1 MKITEESAKKLGVS
15 TPIELALIKPKE
27 WEDNNLYPFITG
39 KPQAFEAEILNI
51 NHSPKVTRIKMFLK
65 NVNTIIWGV
74 FFVFKKWHK
83 ATFKEGNTLYIRGVV
98 TNNQIIQPKL
108 ITKINLIIPIY
119 SSKINQRSL
128 KSLIKKYI
136 TLENLSL
143 LPQHI
148 ASILYYMH
156 FPRNYEDIN
165 EKKIN
170 YALKW
175 TEIFNYLYKLSHK
188 KKDYPSFKIKNSPDK
203 FIKSLPFKLTNDQ
216 LKVINEIKNDISKPI
231 QSRRVIIGDVGSGK
245 TIVML
250 TTAFMAQ
257 KSIIMCP
264 TSILAE
270 QIYEEAN
277 KYLNGKWKIGNE
289 ELFKTVLV
297 TQKSKFTEDDLNNA
311 NLLIG
316 THALLY
322 QDLPE
327 VKVIMVDEQHRFG
340 TNQRALLEKLVTKNE
355 LKPHYFQF
363 SATPIPRTQA
373 LILSS
378 FVNVSLI
385 KELPFRKNIE
395 TKIISKEDF
404 KDLINHINNEINQEN
419 QVVIVYP
426 LVEESEKIEYQSI
439 EEGKNFWLKHFDGV
453 YVTHGKDK
461 NKEEILREFKE
472 KGKILITTTVI
483 EVGISLPKLT
493 TIVIVGAERL
503 GLATLHQLRGRVGRY
518 GQKGYC
524 FLYTKNKNNNRLIE
538 FSKTLNGFKIAELD
552 LKFRKAGDLL
562 DGKNQSGESFKY
574 FDETKDIKI
583 LEEVKSYLNNL
594 NIT

>member
-1 MKITEESAKKLGVS
+1 MKIIEESAKKLGVN
-15 TPIELALIKPKE
+15 TPLELALIKPKE
-27 WEDNNLYPFITG
+27 WEDNNIYPFITG
-39 KPQAFEAEILNI
+39 KPQAFEAEIL
-51 NHSPKVTRIKMFLK
+51 SVSKTPKTTRIKMFLK
-65 NVNTIIWGV
+65 NVNTIVWGV
-74 FFVFKKWHK
+74 FFVFKKWHH
-83 ATFKEGNTLYIRGVV
+83 ATFKEGNTLFIRGAV
-98 TNNQIIQPKL
+98 TNNQIIQPKP
-108 ITKINLIIPIY
+108 ITQIGGIIPVY

-128 KSLIKKYI
+128 KSLIKKYVTI
-136 TLENLSL
+136 DNLSI
-143 LPQHI
+143 LPKNI
-148 ASILYYMH
+148 AETLYYMH
-156 FPRNYEDIN
+156 FPRDFKDIE

-175 TEIFNYLYKLSHK
+175 AEIFNYLYKLEHK
-188 KKDYPSFKIKNSPDK
+188 KKVFPSYSIQKSPDEFIKN
-203 FIKSLPFKLTNDQ
+203 LPFKLTNDQ
-216 LKVINEIKNDISKPI
+216 LKVIKEIQNDISKPI
-231 QSRRVIIGDVGSGK
+231 QSRRVVIGDVGSGK

-250 TTAFMAQ
+250 ATAFMAE

-270 QIYEEAN
+270 QIFEEAN
-277 KYLNGKWKIGNE
+277 KYLNGKWRMENGE
-289 ELFKTVLV
+289 FFKVSLV
-297 TQKSKFTEDDLNNA
+297 TQKSKFTQKELQEA

-327 VKVIMVDEQHRFG
+327 VKVVMVDEQHRFG

-355 LKPHYFQF
+355 KRPHYFQF

-385 KELPFRKNIE
+385 KELPFKKDIN

-404 KDLINHINNEINQEN
+404 KDLINHINAEINQGN
-419 QVVIVYP
+419 QVIIVYP
-426 LVEESEKIEYQSI
+426 LVEESENFEYQSI
-439 EEGKNFWLKHFDGV
+439 EEGKHFWLKHFDGV
-453 YVTHGKDK
+453 YITHGKDK
-461 NKEEILREFKE
+461 NKEEVLKEFRE

-483 EVGISLPKLT
+483 EVGISLPRLT

-524 FLYTKNKNNNRLIE
+524 FLYTNDKNNKRLIE
-538 FSKTLNGFKIAELD
+538 FAKTLDGFKIAELD
-552 LKFRKAGDLL
+552 LQFRKAGDLI
-562 DGKNQSGESFKY
+562 DGKNQSGESFNY
-574 FDETKDIKI
+574 FDETKDLKI
-583 LEEVKSYLNNL
+583 LEDVKQYLNSL
-594 NIT
+594 Y

>member
-1 MKITEESAKKLGVS
+1 MKITEENAKKLGVT

-39 KPQAFEAEILNI
+39 KPQAFEAEILSI
-51 NHSPKVTRIKMFLK
+51 NHSHKVTRIKMFLK
-65 NVNTIIWGV
+65 NVNTIVWGV
-74 FFVFKKWHK
+74 FFVFKKWHQ
-83 ATFKEGNTLYIRGVV
+83 ATFREGNILYIRGAL
-98 TNNQIIQPKL
+98 TNNQIIQPKP
-108 ITKINLIIPIY
+108 ITQTGAIIPVY
-119 SSKINQRSL
+119 SSKINQKSL
-128 KSLIKKYI
+128 KSLIKKYV
-136 TLENLSL
+136 TLENLSI
-143 LPQHI
+143 LPKQI
-148 ASILYYMH
+148 TTILYYMH
-156 FPRNYEDIN
+156 FPRNFEDIN
-165 EKKIN
+165 EKKIT

-175 TEIFNYLYKLSHK
+175 AEIFNYLYKLSNK
-188 KKDYPSFKIKNSPDK
+188 KRIFPSFKIEKSPYE
-203 FIKSLPFKLTNDQ
+203 FIKNLPFKLTNDQ
-216 LKVINEIKNDISKPI
+216 IKVINEIKNDISKPI

-245 TIVML
+245 TIIML
-250 TTAFMAQ
+250 ATAFMAQ

-277 KYLNGKWKIGNE
+277 KYLGSWEIGNGSR
-289 ELFKTVLV
+289 FKIVLV
-297 TQKSKFTEDDLNNA
+297 TQKSKFTQKDLNNA

-322 QDLPE
+322 QNLPE

-340 TNQRALLEKLVTKNE
+340 TNQRALLEKLVTKNK

-385 KELPFRKNIE
+385 KELPFTKDIE

-404 KDLINHINNEINQEN
+404 KDLINHINKETHQDN
-419 QVVIVYP
+419 QVIVVYP
-426 LVEESEKIEYQSI
+426 LVEESEKIEYLSI
-439 EEGKNFWLKHFDGV
+439 EEGKDFWLKHFDGV

-461 NKEEILREFKE
+461 NKEEILKEFKE

-524 FLYTKNKNNNRLIE
+524 FLYTNNKNNNRLEE
-538 FSKTLNGFKIAELD
+538 FSKTLDGFKIAELD

-583 LEEVKSYLNNL
+583 LEEVKNYLAKL
-594 NIT
+594 PQA

>member
-1 MKITEESAKKLGVS
+1 MRDELKKEGFS
-15 TPIELALIKPKE
+15 SFIELALIKPKE
-27 WEDNNLYPFITG
+27 WEDNNLYPFITS

-51 NHSPKVTRIKMFLK
+51 TYSKKVTKIKMYLK

-74 FFVFKKWHK
+74 FFVFKKWHEM
-83 ATFKEGNTLYIRGVV
+83 TFKIGKTLYIRGAVL
-98 TNNQIIQPKL
+98 NNQIIQPKP
-108 ITKINLIIPIY
+108 IYQIDSIIPIY
-119 SSKINQRSL
+119 SDRKIKN
-128 KSLIKKYI
+128 LIKKFI
-136 TLENLSL
+136 TIENLAP
-143 LPQHI
+143 LPTNI
-148 ASILYYMH
+148 ANTLYYMH
-156 FPRNYEDIN
+156 FPQSYEDIN
-165 EKKIN
+165 EKKIS

-175 TEIFNYLYKLSHK
+175 AEIFNYLYKLSYK
-188 KKDYPSFKIKNSPDK
+188 KINYPSYKITSSPVE

-216 LKVINEIKNDISKPI
+216 IKTIKEIQEDISKPI
-231 QSRRVIIGDVGSGK
+231 QSKRVIIGDVGSGK

-250 TTAFMAQ
+250 ATAFMSK

-277 KYLNGKWKIGNE
+277 KYLNGKWKMENGK
-289 ELFKTVLV
+289 LFKTVLV

-322 QDLPE
+322 QDLPK
-327 VKVIMVDEQHRFG
+327 VNVIMVDEQHRFG
-340 TNQRALLEKLVTKNE
+340 TNQRALLEKIVSKNS
-355 LKPHYFQF
+355 LRPHYFQF

-378 FVNVSLI
+378 FVKVSLI
-385 KELPFRKNIE
+385 KELPFKKNIE

-404 KDLINHINNEINQEN
+404 KDLLNHINQEITKVKQII
-419 QVVIVYP
+419 IVYP
-426 LVEESEKIEYQSI
+426 LVEESKKIDYLSI
-439 EEGKNFWLKHFDGV
+439 EEGKEFWLKYFEGV

-461 NKEEILREFKE
+461 NKEEVLKEFRE

-483 EVGISLPKLT
+483 EVGISLPKLS

-518 GQKGYC
+518 GDKGYC
-524 FLYTKNKNNNRLIE
+524 FLYTNDKNNKRLIE
-538 FSKTLNGFKIAELD
+538 FSKILDGFKIAELD
-552 LKFRKAGDLL
+552 LKFRKSGDLL
-562 DGKNQSGESFKY
+562 DGKNQSGENFKY
-574 FDETKDIKI
+574 FDESKDIEI
-583 LEEVKSYLNNL
+583 LEEVKRYLETNNFFSQ
-594 NIT
+594 NIQK

>member
-1 MKITEESAKKLGVS
+1 MKTQNAKKLGIS
-15 TPIELALIKPKE
+15 NPIELALIKPKE
-27 WEDNNLYPFITG
+27 WEDNNIYPFITG
-39 KPQAFEAEILNI
+39 KPQAFESEILNI
-51 NHSPKVTRIKMFLK
+51 NHSNKVTRVKMYLK
-65 NVNTIIWGV
+65 NINMIIWGV
-74 FFVFKKWHK
+74 FFVFKKWHM
-83 ATFKEGNTLYIRGVV
+83 ATFKKGNILYIRGEIK
-98 TNNQIIQPKL
+98 NNQIIQPKP
-108 ITKINLIIPIY
+108 ITQINGIIPIY
-119 SSKINQRSL
+119 SSKINRKSL
-128 KSLIKKYI
+128 KNLIKKYL
-136 TLENLSL
+136 TPENLSI
-143 LPQHI
+143 LPKNI
-148 ASILYYMH
+148 AETLYYMH
-156 FPRNYEDIN
+156 FPRNYEDID
-165 EKKIN
+165 EKKIT

-175 TEIFNYLYKLSHK
+175 AEIFNYLYKLRHK
-188 KKDYPSFKIKNSPDK
+188 KKSFPSYKIEKTPDE

-216 LKVINEIKNDISKPI
+216 LKVIKEIQNDISRPI
-231 QSRRVIIGDVGSGK
+231 QSRRVVIGDVGSGK

-250 TTAFMAQ
+250 AIAYMVE

-277 KYLNGKWKIGNE
+277 KYLKSEKLKVKNEKFKI
-289 ELFKTVLV
+289 VLV
-297 TQKSKFTEDDLNNA
+297 TQKSKFTQKELQEA

-327 VKVIMVDEQHRFG
+327 VKAIMVDEQHRFG
-340 TNQRALLEKLVTKNE
+340 TNQRALLEKLVRKNE
-355 LKPHYFQF
+355 KRPHFFQF

-385 KELPFRKNIE
+385 KELPFKKNID
-395 TKIISKEDF
+395 TKIISKENF
-404 KDLINHINNEINQEN
+404 KDLINHINLEINQGN
-419 QVVIVYP
+419 QVIIVYP
-426 LVEESEKIEYQSI
+426 LVEESQNFDYQSI
-439 EEGKNFWLKHFDGV
+439 EEGKHFWIKYFEGV

-461 NKEEILREFKE
+461 NKEEILKEFRQ

-524 FLYTKNKNNNRLIE
+524 FLYTNDKNNKRLIE
-538 FSKTLNGFKIAELD
+538 FAKILDGFKIAELD

-562 DGKNQSGESFKY
+562 DGKNQSGEKFQY
-574 FDETKDIKI
+574 FDETKDLKI
-583 LEEVKSYLNNL
+583 LENVKQYLNNL
-594 NIT
+594 H

>member
-15 TPIELALIKPKE
+15 TPLELALIKPKE

-39 KPQAFEAEILNI
+39 KAQAFEVEILSI
-51 NHSPKVTRIKMFLK
+51 SKTPKTTRVKMFLK
-65 NVNTIIWGV
+65 NINTIVWGV
-74 FFVFKKWHK
+74 FFVFKKWHH
-83 ATFKEGNTLYIRGVV
+83 AIFKEGNTLYIRGAV
-98 TNNQIIQPKL
+98 TNSQIIQPKP
-108 ITKINLIIPIY
+108 ITQIGGIIPVY

-128 KSLIKKYI
+128 KNLIKKYVTI
-136 TLENLSL
+136 DNLSI
-143 LPQHI
+143 LPKNI
-148 ASILYYMH
+148 AEILYYMH
-156 FPRNYEDIN
+156 FPRDFKDIE

-175 TEIFNYLYKLSHK
+175 AEIFNYLYKLEHK
-188 KKDYPSFKIKNSPDK
+188 KRDFPSYKIQKKPDK

-216 LKVINEIKNDISKPI
+216 LKVINEIQNDISKPI

-245 TIVML
+245 TIIML
-250 TTAFMAQ
+250 ATAFIAE

-270 QIYEEAN
+270 QIFEEAN
-277 KYLNGKWKIGNE
+277 KYLNGKWKTENGE
-289 ELFKTVLV
+289 FFKVSLV
-297 TQKSKFTEDDLNNA
+297 TQKSKFTQKELQEA

-340 TNQRALLEKLVTKNE
+340 TNQRASLEKLVSKNE
-355 LKPHYFQF
+355 NRPHYFQF

-385 KELPFRKNIE
+385 KELPFKKDIE

-404 KDLINHINNEINQEN
+404 KDLINHINNEINKGN
-419 QVVIVYP
+419 QVIIVYP
-426 LVEESEKIEYQSI
+426 LVEESKNFNYQSI
-439 EEGKNFWLKHFDGV
+439 EEGKHFWLKHFNGV
-453 YVTHGKDK
+453 YITHGKDK
-461 NKEEILREFKE
+461 NKEEILKEFKE
-472 KGKILITTTVI
+472 KGKILITTTII

-524 FLYTKNKNNNRLIE
+524 FLYTNDKNNKRLIE
-538 FSKTLNGFKIAELD
+538 FSKTLDGFKIAELD
-552 LKFRKAGDLL
+552 LQFRKAGDLL

-583 LEEVKSYLNNL
+583 LEEVKSYLKNL
-594 NIT
+594 N

>member
-1 MKITEESAKKLGVS
+1 MINEDNAKKLGISNPV
-15 TPIELALIKPKE
+15 ELALIKPKE
-27 WEDNNLYPFITG
+27 FEDNNLYNFPIN
-39 KPQAFEAEILNI
+39 KPQAFEAHLLNI
-51 NHSPKVTRIKMFLK
+51 SHLGKVTRIKMFLK
-65 NVNTIIWGV
+65 NLNMIVWGV
-74 FFVFKKWHK
+74 FFVFNKWHK
-83 ATFKEGNTLYIRGVV
+83 ATFKTGNILYIRGELK
-98 TNNQIIQPKL
+98 NFQIIQPKP
-108 ITKINLIIPIY
+108 INKIGGINPVY
-119 SSKINQRSL
+119 SGKINQKSL
-128 KSLIKKYI
+128 KLLIKKYV
-136 TLENLSL
+136 TLKNLSI
-143 LPQHI
+143 LPKNI
-148 ASILYYMH
+148 AEILYYMH
-156 FPRNYEDIN
+156 FPRNFEDTD
-165 EKKIN
+165 EKKLN

-175 TEIFNYLYKLSHK
+175 AEIFNYLYKLEHK
-188 KKDYPSFKIKNSPDK
+188 KTTYPSFPINASYEEFSKN
-203 FIKSLPFKLTNDQ
+203 LPFTLTNDQ
-216 LKVINEIKNDISKPI
+216 IKVINQIKKDIKSPV

-245 TIVML
+245 TIIML
-250 TTAFMAQ
+250 ATAFMAG
-257 KSIIMCP
+257 KSVIMCP

-277 KYLNGKWKIGNE
+277 KYLKNKKFKI
-289 ELFKTVLV
+289 VLV
-297 TQKSKFTEDDLNNA
+297 TQKSKFSQKDLKEA
-311 NLLIG
+311 DLLIG

-322 QDLPE
+322 QDLPK

-340 TNQRALLEKLVTKNE
+340 TNQRAALEKLAQESK
-355 LKPHYFQF
+355 KRPHFFQF

-385 KELPFRKNIE
+385 KELPFKKEID

-404 KDLINHINNEINQEN
+404 KDLIIHIKNEINQNN
-419 QVVIVYP
+419 QIIIVYP
-426 LVEESEKIEYQSI
+426 LVEESEHINYQSI
-439 EEGKNFWLKHFDGV
+439 EEGKHFWLKNFNGV

-461 NKEEILREFKE
+461 NKEEILREFKQ

-524 FLYTKNKNNNRLIE
+524 FLYTNDKNNNRLIE
-538 FSKTLNGFKIAELD
+538 FSKTLDGFKIAELD

-562 DGKNQSGESFKY
+562 EGKIQSGESFKY

-583 LEEVKSYLNNL
+583 LEDVKNYLNIKQN
-594 NIT
+594 

>member
-1 MKITEESAKKLGVS
+1 MTINEENAKKLGVS
-15 TPIELALIKPKE
+15 NPLELALIKPKE
-27 WEDNNLYPFITG
+27 WEDNNIYPFVLNRA
-39 KPQAFEAEILNI
+39 QVFEAEIINI
-51 NHSPKVTRIKMFLK
+51 NRSGKVTRIKMFLK
-65 NVNTIIWGV
+65 NVNIICWGV
-74 FFVFKKWHK
+74 FFVFKAWHK
-83 ATFKEGNTLYIRGVV
+83 ATFKPGNVLYIRGELKE
-98 TNNQIIQPKL
+98 NQIIQPKPVYHTGE
-108 ITKINLIIPIY
+108 IVPVYN
-119 SSKINQRSL
+119 SKINQRSL
-128 KSLIKKYI
+128 KNLIKKYI
-136 TLENLSL
+136 TIENLSP
-143 LPQHI
+143 LPEKI
-148 ASILYYMH
+148 ANILYYMH
-156 FPRNYEDIN
+156 FPRNFDDIKEN
-165 EKKIN
+165 RLD

-175 TEIFNYLYKLSHK
+175 AEIFNYLYKLRHK
-188 KKDYPSFKIKNSPDK
+188 KKNFPSFPIKNPPDE
-203 FIKSLPFKLTNDQ
+203 FINSLPFKLTNGQ
-216 LKVINEIKNDISKPI
+216 LKVIKEIKNDISKPI
-231 QSRRVIIGDVGSGK
+231 QSRRVIIGDVGCGK

-250 TTAFMAQ
+250 TIAYMAE
-257 KSIIMCP
+257 KSVIMCP

-277 KYLNGKWKIGNE
+277 KYLNGKWKVKNGK
-289 ELFKTVLV
+289 FKTVLV
-297 TQKSKFTEDDLNNA
+297 TQKSKFSEEDLKDA

-327 VKVIMVDEQHRFG
+327 VKVVMVDEQHRFG
-340 TNQRALLEKLVTKNE
+340 TNQRASLEKLTRKIE
-355 LKPHYFQF
+355 KRAHFFQF

-385 KELPFRKNIE
+385 KELPFKKDIE

-404 KDLINHINNEINQEN
+404 KELINHIKSEILNGNQII
-419 QVVIVYP
+419 IVYP
-426 LVEESEKIEYQSI
+426 LVEESQNINYQSI
-439 EEGKNFWLKHFDGV
+439 EEGKHFWLKYFEDV

-461 NKEEILREFKE
+461 NKEEILKEFRE

-524 FLYTKNKNNNRLIE
+524 FLYTNDKTNKRLTE
-538 FSKTLNGFKIAELD
+538 FSKTLDGFKIAELD

-562 DGKNQSGESFKY
+562 EGKNQSGESFHY
-574 FDETKDIKI
+574 FDETKDLAI
-583 LEEVKSYLNNL
+583 LEEVKSYIN
-594 NIT
+594 

>member
-1 MKITEESAKKLGVS
+1 MKITEQSAKKLGVS
-15 TPIELALIKPKE
+15 TPLELALIKPKE

-39 KPQAFEAEILNI
+39 KPQAFEAEIL
-51 NHSPKVTRIKMFLK
+51 SVSKTPKTTRIKMFLK
-65 NVNTIIWGV
+65 NVNTIVWGV
-74 FFVFKKWHK
+74 FFVFKKWHH
-83 ATFKEGNTLYIRGVV
+83 ATFKEGNTLFIRGAV
-98 TNNQIIQPKL
+98 TNNQIIQPKP
-108 ITKINLIIPIY
+108 ITQIGGIFPVY

-128 KSLIKKYI
+128 KSLIRKYV
-136 TLENLSL
+136 TLENLSI
-143 LPQHI
+143 LPKNI
-148 ASILYYMH
+148 AKILYYMH
-156 FPRNYEDIN
+156 FPRNYEDI
-165 EKKIN
+165 EERKIT

-175 TEIFNYLYKLSHK
+175 AEIFNYLYKLERK
-188 KKDYPSFKIKNSPDK
+188 KTSYPSYEIKKSPDE

-216 LKVINEIKNDISKPI
+216 IKVIKEIQNDISKPL
-231 QSRRVIIGDVGSGK
+231 QSRRVVIGDVGSGK

-250 TTAFMAQ
+250 ATAFMAE

-270 QIYEEAN
+270 QIFEEAN
-277 KYLNGKWKIGNE
+277 KYLKNEKFKI
-289 ELFKTVLV
+289 VLV
-297 TQKSKFTEDDLNNA
+297 TQKSKFNDKDLKEA

-327 VKVIMVDEQHRFG
+327 VKVVMIDEQHRFG
-340 TNQRALLEKLVTKNE
+340 TNQRASLEKLVRKSE
-355 LKPHYFQF
+355 KRPHFFQF

-385 KELPFRKNIE
+385 KELPFKKDID

-404 KDLINHINNEINQEN
+404 KNLINHINSEINQGN
-419 QVVIVYP
+419 QVIIVYP
-426 LVEESEKIEYQSI
+426 LVEESENFEYQSI
-439 EEGKNFWLKHFDGV
+439 EEGKHFWLKHFDGV
-453 YVTHGKDK
+453 YITHGKDK
-461 NKEEILREFKE
+461 NKEEVLKEFRE

-524 FLYTKNKNNNRLIE
+524 FLYTNDKNNKRLIE
-538 FSKTLNGFKIAELD
+538 FAKTLDGFKIAELD
-552 LKFRKAGDLL
+552 LQFRKAGDLL
-562 DGKNQSGESFKY
+562 DGKNQSGESFNY
-574 FDETKDIKI
+574 FDETKDLKI
-583 LEEVKSYLNNL
+583 LEEVKRYLASL
-594 NIT
+594 